1 MTNYYPVYLNLRG
14 RRCVI
19 VGGGTVAEG
28 KIGRLLD
35 SGADICVVSPDAT
48 PGIRQFV
55 DDGAVRWEQREY
67 RPGDLEGAFIA
78 IAATNVRE
86 VNRRIFEEANSRGV
100 MLNAVDDPPN
110 CSFIAPSIVQRG
122 PVTLAISTRGVSPA
136 LARKLRESLQ
146 NSEDLA
152 WADLSSVMAVARSHL
167 REIEML
173 SSIDPQRWQC
183 CITPQLLAMAQDGR
197 DAEAVE
203 SLLAGLTGDDGRG
216 LCDDVASCQP
226 DGCQLRQS
234 PQKSPLPVRE
244 GLQESPLPLQSSP
257 LPQGEG

>member
-1 MTNYYPVYLNLRG
+1 MTSYYPVYLNLRG

-19 VGGGTVAEG
+19 VGGGAVAEG

-35 SGADICVVSPDAT
+35 SGAQICVVSPDAT

-67 RPGDLEGAFIA
+67 RAGDLEGAFIA
-78 IAATNVRE
+78 IAATNLRE
-86 VNRRIFEEANSRGV
+86 VNRRIFEEAEERGV

-122 PVTLAISTRGVSPA
+122 PVTLAISTGGVSPA

-146 NSEDLA
+146 SSDDLA
-152 WADLSSVMAVARSHL
+152 WADLSGAMAVARSHL
-167 REIEML
+167 REAGLL
-173 SSIDPQRWQC
+173 STIDPQRWQC

-197 DAEAVE
+197 SAEAAE
-203 SLLAGLTGDDGRG
+203 TLIAALTGDNGRG
-216 LCDDVASCQP
+216 LCDDITACRAE
-226 DGCQLRQS
+226 GCDAR
-234 PQKSPLPVRE
+234 PGVNA
-244 GLQESPLPLQSSP
+244 
-257 LPQGEG
+257 

>member
-1 MTNYYPVYLNLRG
+1 MTTYYPVYLNLRG

-28 KIGRLLD
+28 KIARLLD
-35 SGADICVVSPDAT
+35 SGAEICVVSPDAT

-55 DDGAVRWEQREY
+55 ADGAVRWEERVY

-86 VNRRIFEEANSRGV
+86 VNRRIFEEANQRGV

-122 PVTLAISTRGVSPA
+122 PVTLAISTGGVSPA

-146 NSEDLA
+146 ASGDLA
-152 WADLSSVMAVARSHL
+152 WADLSGRNGRGPFPPARGRAAVHHRPATLAVLHNAK
-167 REIEML
+167 
-173 SSIDPQRWQC
+173 
-183 CITPQLLAMAQDGR
+183 QLLAKAQDGR
-197 DAEAVE
+197 ERRSRRNADNRA
-203 SLLAGLTGDDGRG
+203 DRRRR
-216 LCDDVASCQP
+216 P
-226 DGCQLRQS
+226 R
-234 PQKSPLPVRE
+234 PL
-244 GLQESPLPLQSSP
+244 
-257 LPQGEG
+257 

>member
-1 MTNYYPVYLNLRG
+1 MTSYYPVYLNLRG

-48 PGIRQFV
+48 PGIRQFAA
-55 DDGAVRWEQREY
+55 DGAVRWEQRVY

-86 VNRRIFEEANSRGV
+86 VNRRIFEEANERGV
-100 MLNAVDDPPN
+100 ILNAVDDPPN

-122 PVTLAISTRGVSPA
+122 PVTLAISTGGVSPA

-146 NSEDLA
+146 DSADLA

-167 REIEML
+167 REAGLL
-173 SSIDPQRWQC
+173 STVDPQRWQC
-183 CITPQLLAMAQDGR
+183 CITRELLAMAQDGR
-197 DAEAVE
+197 NADAAET
-203 SLLAGLTGDDGRG
+203 LLAGLMGEDNRG
-216 LCDDVASCQP
+216 LCDDITACHVEGCSIRR
-226 DGCQLRQS
+226 DGERA
-234 PQKSPLPVRE
+234 
-244 GLQESPLPLQSSP
+244 
-257 LPQGEG
+257 

>member
-1 MTNYYPVYLNLRG
+1 MTSYYPVYLNLRG

-28 KIGRLLD
+28 KISRLLD

-55 DDGAVRWEQREY
+55 ADGNVRWEQRKYEK
-67 RPGDLEGAFIA
+67 GDLDGAFIA

-86 VNRRIFEEANSRGV
+86 VNRRIFEEAEERGV

-122 PVTLAISTRGVSPA
+122 PVTVAISTGGVSPA

-146 NSEDLA
+146 TSDALA

-167 REIEML
+167 REAGLL
-173 SSIDPQRWQC
+173 STIDPQRWQC
-183 CITPQLLAMAQDGR
+183 CITPELLAITQDGQQSEA
-197 DAEAVE
+197 AEM
-203 SLLAGLTGDDGRG
+203 LLAGLTGDDGRG
-216 LCDDVASCQP
+216 LCQDISQCQAG
-226 DGCQLRQS
+226 GCQLARA
-234 PQKSPLPVRE
+234 
-244 GLQESPLPLQSSP
+244 
-257 LPQGEG
+257 GERP

>member
-1 MTNYYPVYLNLRG
+1 MTTYYPVYLNLRG

-28 KIGRLLD
+28 KISRLLD

-55 DDGAVRWEQREY
+55 ADGAVRWEQRRYE
-67 RPGDLEGAFIA
+67 RGDLEGAFIA

-86 VNRRIFEEANSRGV
+86 VNRRIFEEAEERGV

-122 PVTLAISTRGVSPA
+122 PVTLAISTGGVSPA

-146 NSEDLA
+146 SSRDLA

-167 REIEML
+167 REAGLL
-173 SSIDPQRWQC
+173 STIDPQRWQC
-183 CITPQLLAMAQDGR
+183 CITPQLLAMAQEGR
-197 DAEAVE
+197 QSEAAET
-203 SLLAGLTGDDGRG
+203 LLAGLTGDDGHG
-216 LCDDVASCQP
+216 LCDDISQC
-226 DGCQLRQS
+226 DRGGCQLRQA
-234 PQKSPLPVRE
+234 PQKSPLP
-244 GLQESPLPLQSSP
+244 L
-257 LPQGEG
+257 GEG

>member
-1 MTNYYPVYLNLRG
+1 MTSYYPVYLNLRG

-28 KIGRLLD
+28 KISRLLD

-55 DDGAVRWEQREY
+55 ADGAVRWEQRRYE
-67 RPGDLEGAFIA
+67 RGDLEGAFIA

-86 VNRRIFEEANSRGV
+86 VNRSIFEEAEQRGV

-122 PVTLAISTRGVSPA
+122 PVTLAISTGGVSPA

-146 NSEDLA
+146 VSEALA

-167 REIEML
+167 REAELL
-173 SSIDPQRWQC
+173 STIDPQRWQC
-183 CITPQLLAMAQDGR
+183 CITYDLVEMAQAGR
-197 DAEAVE
+197 QAEATE
-203 SLLAGLTGDDGRG
+203 TLLAGLTGDDGRG
-216 LCDDVASCQP
+216 LCDDLTACHP
-226 DGCQLRQS
+226 EGCKVRQALE
-234 PQKSPLPVRE
+234 KSLP
-244 GLQESPLPLQSSP
+244 PHP
-257 LPQGEG
+257 PQGEG

>member
-1 MTNYYPVYLNLRG
+1 MTTYYPVYLNLRG

-28 KIGRLLD
+28 KIARLLD
-35 SGADICVVSPDAT
+35 SGAEICVVSPDAT

-55 DDGAVRWEQREY
+55 ADGAVRWEQRVY

-86 VNRRIFEEANSRGV
+86 INRRIYEEANERGV

-122 PVTLAISTRGVSPA
+122 PVTLAISTGGVSPA

-146 NSEDLA
+146 ASDDLA
-152 WADLSSVMAVARSHL
+152 WADLSGVMAVARSHL
-167 REIEML
+167 REAGLL
-173 SSIDPQRWQC
+173 SRIDPQRWQ
-183 CITPQLLAMAQDGR
+183 
-197 DAEAVE
+197 
-203 SLLAGLTGDDGRG
+203 
-216 LCDDVASCQP
+216 
-226 DGCQLRQS
+226 
-234 PQKSPLPVRE
+234 
-244 GLQESPLPLQSSP
+244 
-257 LPQGEG
+257 